1 MPDDRRAVLVALVA
15 GLALLVLVG
24 RSLLPSSSTGAD
36 LGRSTPAAVAT
47 PVPAAVDPSQVPA
60 LVDVAGA
67 VRRPGVYR
75 LRPGARVRDA
85 IRAAGGARR
94 GAVLAAVNLAERVS
108 DGEQVLVP
116 DASGA
121 AAVAGSGAPA
131 GSAQPAIVH
140 LNSATP
146 DELDALDG
154 IGPALAARIVAYRT
168 QHGGFRSVAELADV
182 SGIGP
187 ARLAALRG
195 RVAP

>member
-1 MPDDRRAVLVALVA
+1 MPDDRRGVLVALVA
-15 GLALLVLVG
+15 ALALLVLVG
-24 RSLLPSSSTGAD
+24 RSLLPSSSTGAA
-36 LGRSTPAAVAT
+36 LGRSRLAAVAPAT
-47 PVPAAVDPSQVPA
+47 PAAVDPSQVPS

-94 GAVLAAVNLAERVS
+94 GALLAAVNLAERVS

-121 AAVAGSGAPA
+121 AAAGPGAPA
-131 GSAQPAIVH
+131 PSAQPAIVH

-146 DELDALDG
+146 DQLDALDG